1 VLVVTGPT
9 GNVGAEVT
17 RLLVERRRAGEA
29 PTFRIAAHDPQKIRA
44 LHGPDVPVVK
54 FDYDDRTTWRAV
66 LEDVSTLFLL
76 FPLPHPRTVE
86 TRMKPFI
93 NAAYREGCR
102 HVVYLSVP
110 GADAFK
116 VVPHYG
122 VERHIEGTGLAH
134 TFLRSSYFMQN
145 LHRRISTHGVDI
157 AERGEVFI
165 PAGGGRISFI
175 DARDVAAVALDV
187 FRDPAAHRNRAYTL
201 TGPERLDFY
210 EVAGVLSEVLERPI
224 RYASPSFPRFWYRLA
239 RRGVHWDTLVFMT
252 IVYWLTRAGRNEPLT
267 DELPALLGRPPTDL
281 RQFAKDNRWRWET
294 KTWT

>member
-1 VLVVTGPT
+1 
-9 GNVGAEVT
+9 
-17 RLLVERRRAGEA
+17 
-29 PTFRIAAHDPQKIRA
+29 
-44 LHGPDVPVVK
+44 
-54 FDYDDRTTWRAV
+54 
-66 LEDVSTLFLL
+66 VSTLFLL
-76 FPLPHPRTVE
+76 FPLPRPRTVE

-93 NAAYREGCR
+93 DAAYREGCR

-145 LHRRISTHGVDI
+145 LCRRISTHGVDI

-165 PAGGGRISFI
+165 PAGGGGISFV
-175 DARDVAAVALDV
+175 DARDVAAVALEV
-187 FRDPAAHRNRAYTL
+187 FREPAAHANKAYTL

-210 EVAGVLSEVLERPI
+210 EVARVLSEVLERPI
-224 RYASPSFPRFWYRLA
+224 RYASPSFPRFWYRLG
-239 RRGVHWDTLVFMT
+239 RRGVSSDILVFMT

-267 DELPALLGRPPTDL
+267 DELPALLGCPPTDL

-294 KTWT
+294 RTWT